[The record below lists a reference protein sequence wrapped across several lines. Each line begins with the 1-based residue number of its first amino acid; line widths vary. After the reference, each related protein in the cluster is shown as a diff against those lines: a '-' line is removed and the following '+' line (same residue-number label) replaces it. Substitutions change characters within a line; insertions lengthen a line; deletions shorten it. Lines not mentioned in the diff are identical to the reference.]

1 MKDKVYEKIK
11 NSNEPLSFNEI
22 SDSLELSKVSTHKS
36 LEQLIEEQKIKK
48 ITIGSRSYYIA
59 LDEGMTVAEFEKSK
73 TIIMEKLAYSKG
85 NYEELED
92 KIQGIDSK
100 VDGFYI
106 NIISIMGVFVAIF
119 SLLTNNAKIAY
130 DFSQSSLSIKDIC
143 IGIAVS
149 NGILIFSIGVLLILI
164 KILIGMRK

>member
-1 MKDKVYEKIK
+1 
-11 NSNEPLSFNEI
+11 
-22 SDSLELSKVSTHKS
+22 
-36 LEQLIEEQKIKK
+36 
-48 ITIGSRSYYIA
+48 
-59 LDEGMTVAEFEKSK
+59 MTVAEFEKSK

-100 VDGFYI
+100 VDVFYI